1 MEITFI
7 FMNII
12 VVNVLFFFPNS
23 VLLKCGFEC
32 TVVSSIYI

>member
-7 FMNII
+7 FINII
-12 VVNVLFFFPNS
+12 VVNVLFFPNS
-23 VLLKCGFEC
+23 ILLKCGFEC